1 MFTTRVRTLLVCSM
15 VAALSACGHSP
26 TAPDTAPPS
35 AVLTQ
40 DETVTI
46 PGTDLQVTARHVITS
61 ALIDCISNDPRCNLT
76 SYVMLDVKVPRAA
89 AASVDVRLPNPL
101 GGDRVR
107 YGGYVIQMPDL
118 RFLAGGGQQG
128 FRATITATRE

>member
-61 ALIDCISNDPRCNLT
+61 ALIDCISGGQCNLT
-76 SYVMLDVKVPRAA
+76 SYVMLDVKVPTAA
-89 AASVDVRLPNPL
+89 PASIDVRLPNPM

-118 RFLAGGGQQG
+118 RFLAGGSERG